1 LRIKGIDSGFIDRL
15 RATPSGASSGV
26 VSQKDF
32 RNILEAKVKAEP
44 SPFSAKETVHEY
56 VVKPGDTLWKIGM
69 KIFGEDPYRIAKEN
83 NITNPDL
90 IYPGQRLIVRK
101 STSAGPQVVTAS
113 WYGKEYQNR
122 PTASAERFNMYK
134 NTLAH
139 KTLPL
144 GKMVRLV
151 NPENG
156 KAAVGKIN
164 DRGPF
169 VKGRDVDLSYGLAD
183 ELGLVEKG
191 VGKLIMEIL

>member
-1 LRIKGIDSGFIDRL
+1 
-15 RATPSGASSGV
+15 
-26 VSQKDF
+26 
-32 RNILEAKVKAEP
+32 
-44 SPFSAKETVHEY
+44 
-56 VVKPGDTLWKIGM
+56 
-69 KIFGEDPYRIAKEN
+69 
-83 NITNPDL
+83 
-90 IYPGQRLIVRK
+90 
-101 STSAGPQVVTAS
+101 
-113 WYGKEYQNR
+113 
-122 PTASAERFNMYK
+122 MYK